1 MYKGQKHSMKIN
13 DMATTKE
20 LSKELRYN
28 AVNEG
33 LVWTRTIKKYSSRFR
48 DEHEAWKEIVHKTQN
63 EYLEKLANSMQEFS
77 KSKLKKLTMMEGY
90 LKILVMITIYRNFL
104 IVKKCLYAY
113 LLLFT
118 IVINTFFFYKTLYLV
133 ISMKQI

>member
-104 IVKKCLYAY
+104 IH
-113 LLLFT
+113 
-118 IVINTFFFYKTLYLV
+118 
-133 ISMKQI
+133 S